1 MPAFGEELQKRGSD
15 LRPGA
20 GCGCPPPL
28 TPTKTPPILRDERCS
43 RGTTPL
49 PGRRCAPA
57 RRSSRGYGRTP
68 ADSYLSAS
76 SAALG
81 RRPPSRPEARTT
93 APSLLTAPGI
103 DPVIAGRPNSTGRV
117 LLALPL

>member
-1 MPAFGEELQKRGSD
+1 MPAFGEELQKRVSD
-15 LRPGA
+15 SRPGP
-20 GCGCPPPL
+20 GCGCHSSL
-28 TPTKTPPILRDERCS
+28 TPTKTPLILRDERCS

-76 SAALG
+76 SPPLW
-81 RRPPSRPEARTT
+81 RRPPPRPEARTT
-93 APSLLTAPGI
+93 APSLLTAPGL

-117 LLALPL
+117 LLTLP